1 MVERKPTTTSR
12 PPPRCQKRACR
23 IWAVIKSSSRYE
35 LRDFD
40 DDTIDQAAAT
50 DILTTLI
57 PP

>member
-1 MVERKPTTTSR
+1 
-12 PPPRCQKRACR
+12 
-23 IWAVIKSSSRYE
+23 VIKSSSRYE